1 MGLSKSAHNRVWE
14 RQYRLTSPSRE
25 GPVGQSV
32 EKFPLYGRWID
43 PSLSLPSRGTTVGY
57 VGFIVPDAIDEA
69 NIGPRKSKIKESI
82 KASVSSCMVDWL
94 QMQPIDE
101 QVDIND
107 ADYVVIL
114 VDERLSD
121 FVQPYI
127 DDVEKKQP
135 RVIALLPS
143 EMSRQEVES
152 ALGKS
157 IRVFKVVSA
166 PSRAVAACEQTARN
180 WSQLRRS
187 PIPSNIAPLRQVAAD
202 MAIGSEL
209 LRAEGLT
216 QNAMNHYETITSDSS
231 KVPSPSLASRPRT
244 LTADHGSGSSETTIT
259 PRTMMN
265 ETQHS
270 SSQPDQPHEA
280 PSTYRPISEAKKS
293 RIPLADDN
301 LINPRFL
308 ETYIKKRRS
317 NRNYDCAED
326 GLQAVEAA

>member
-1 MGLSKSAHNRVWE
+1 
-14 RQYRLTSPSRE
+14 
-25 GPVGQSV
+25 
-32 EKFPLYGRWID
+32 
-43 PSLSLPSRGTTVGY
+43 
-57 VGFIVPDAIDEA
+57 
-69 NIGPRKSKIKESI
+69 
-82 KASVSSCMVDWL
+82 
-94 QMQPIDE
+94 MQPIDE

-143 EMSRQEVES
+143 EMSRREVES

-180 WSQLRRS
+180 WSQSRRS
-187 PIPSNIAPLRQVAAD
+187 PIPSNISPLRQVAAD

-259 PRTMMN
+259 PRTMMK
-265 ETQHS
+265 ETRHS

-280 PSTYRPISEAKKS
+280 PSTYRPISQAKKS
-293 RIPLADDN
+293 RIPLVDDN

-308 ETYIKKRRS
+308 ETYIKKRRP

-326 GLQAVEAA
+326 GLQAVEAAENYEAGCSLVFMDLGMPVMDGLDATRKIRALEEGRSKRLGCCTSSSVDCRIDWTGELSRDRAKCI